1 MWLYYFLLQ
10 KREPELRKT
19 AELRI
24 AHGLANL
31 NKNYQTVRE
40 IAIKLV
46 SKTLRSLK
54 QEKYIKIN
62 SLTPKGLTDQLYGE
76 LFWILFKRNTTIT
89 SFTRVFECCG

>member
-62 SLTPKGLTDQLYGE
+62 SLTPKGLTPIIWLT
-76 LFWILFKRNTTIT
+76 ILDIIQEKHYNNEFYT
-89 SFTRVFECCG
+89 SV

>member
-62 SLTPKGLTDQLYGE
+62 SLTPKGLTPII
-76 LFWILFKRNTTIT
+76 WWTILDIIQEKHYNNEFYT
-89 SFTRVFECCG
+89 SV